1 MRAKFLESISFPLD
15 IWEIVLIPKL
25 HSESIVFKL
34 IFLDFAVDFMRVA
47 ISCELY
53 MNVSSIFVQNDE
65 ITKLRENRLK
75 ITKLRD
81 IL

>member
-25 HSESIVFKL
+25 QSESIVFKL
-34 IFLDFAVDFMRVA
+34 TFLDFAVDFMRVA

-53 MNVSSIFVQNDE
+53 INISSIFVQ
-65 ITKLRENRLK
+65 ITKSLNYVK
-75 ITKLRD
+75 MD
-81 IL
+81 